1 MKVLFEKENLSEEK
15 SQEIFNLFITDDYS
29 LLENGSSKNI
39 DYAIFSN
46 KETLLKIET
55 KFSKETD
62 LNYLRIIDLE
72 KNNIEEEILEFEVL
86 SSKKIQNLKLS
97 YNQVITI
104 IEALN
109 KYKEFISTIKKD
121 TDIGRLRTEMEME
134 KTDIIFNYLQDIMN
148 YNYHE
153 ACINC
158 LNKYLIPKK
167 NNVMG
172 LGDSGFEQSARKK
185 KVQ

>member
-104 IEALN
+104 I
-109 KYKEFISTIKKD
+109 
-121 TDIGRLRTEMEME
+121 GRLRTEMEME